1 MKRQKANFS
10 RLGVHNG
17 DGVNIYINRAL
28 HKTFISV
35 AEQGTKAG
43 AATAVGIVAEG
54 DIIMEEIKEVIL
66 DRPFGYMLMDCET
79 NLPFF
84 MGTMMDMKVN

>member
-1 MKRQKANFS
+1 M
-10 RLGVHNG
+10 
-17 DGVNIYINRAL
+17 
-28 HKTFISV
+28 
-35 AEQGTKAG
+35 
-43 AATAVGIVAEG
+43 ATG